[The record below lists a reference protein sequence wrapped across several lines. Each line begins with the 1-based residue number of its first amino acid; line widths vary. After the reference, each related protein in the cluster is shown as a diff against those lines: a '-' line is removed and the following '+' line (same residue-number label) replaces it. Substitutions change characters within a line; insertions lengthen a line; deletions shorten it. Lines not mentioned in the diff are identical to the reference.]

1 MELTLDEALQKAIEA
16 HKAGQIQEAD
26 RLYTAILQA
35 QPKHPDANHNMGVLA
50 VSVGKVKEALPFFKT
65 ALEANPSIGQYWL
78 SYIDALINLDR
89 MIDAKTVLAEA
100 KSKGANGEA
109 FDQLEQ
115 RLNAPNETPV
125 ETDLHN
131 NDQDQTR
138 VSALDT
144 LNLDQAIKLA
154 KKKLKERSSEDAKRI
169 YNDILARFP
178 KNKKALDGIKS
189 LSGGF
194 IGQVK
199 EPPQGQLQQLIN
211 LYQQGQLQ
219 QTLDS
224 AIQLLS
230 QFPNSLTLYNI
241 QGAANSGLGQ
251 LDSAIDSY
259 KQALKIKPDS
269 TEAYNN
275 MGMALNDKGDP
286 EAAIV
291 SYKQAIKIKPDFAE
305 AYNNMG
311 IALNDKGDLE
321 AAIVS
326 YEQALKIKPD
336 YAEAAANSVL
346 LLTSYIPQ
354 KRSPNPIIKVHEAI
368 QKIDITCKSSNII
381 SDEHIVNLFLESSRF
396 IRGNSLDIKT
406 ELSQTY
412 RRNSV
417 DLNCKRHMSIFNQ
430 HDIIPEFCF
439 GCYKVQVEP
448 RTIIELIKLYV
459 AFDQLELN
467 KNNTRKC
474 MVELRPAIPG
484 FYKGLIYCSGL
495 KQANQIAE
503 YLDRVVKDNIA
514 PGLSVKVKRG
524 CSEYPISFPDYKE
537 INNSG
542 PQLMNYTKDWK
553 VIEDDYDRKKPMKAK
568 ENIIPSLSGLNLN
581 DVLIIRKWVD
591 YAKGIGDPTVDL
603 IDENTVYYQ
612 EIYDQAKARLKIFQ
626 FIR

>member
-467 KNNTRKC
+467 ENNTRKC

-612 EIYDQAKARLKIFQ
+612 EIHDQAKARLKTFQ